1 MSTDRE
7 LLEDERD
14 AVLRQLDDRTNKT
27 WVMKRKR
34 WATLIR
40 DQDSVI
46 QQLTDELA
54 AVRAAAAIGAQ
65 AEGAH
70 WRFFVR
76 PGTWVGVQA
85 ARVTIEL
92 DLLIEEQQKKE
103 TIVIRHGRIS
113 NRSMILLSKKAMD

>member
-65 AEGAH
+65 AEGAQGSE
-70 WRFFVR
+70 R
-76 PGTWVGVQA
+76 
-85 ARVTIEL
+85 
-92 DLLIEEQQKKE
+92 
-103 TIVIRHGRIS
+103 
-113 NRSMILLSKKAMD
+113 